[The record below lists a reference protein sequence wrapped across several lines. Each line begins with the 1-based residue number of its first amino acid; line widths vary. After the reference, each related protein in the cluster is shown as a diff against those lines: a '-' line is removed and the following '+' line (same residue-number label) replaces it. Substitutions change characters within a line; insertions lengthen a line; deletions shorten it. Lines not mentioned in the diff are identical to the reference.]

1 MCNPPTDDWS
11 RYLHIAKVHGTLVI
25 ASNQAL
31 PGESLVRGYSGH
43 TPGCYS
49 CRPKSVLY
57 NLYNSLYYDNK
68 IYEMYIIIITIAIY
82 GEGGSFSLVPS
93 AEVSIYITTLCMCDN
108 LSSVQF
114 ICNLY

>member
-11 RYLHIAKVHGTLVI
+11 GYLHIAKVHGTLVI

-31 PGESLVRGYSGH
+31 PGESLIQGYSGH

-57 NLYNSLYYDNK
+57 NLCNSLYYDNK
-68 IYEMYIIIITIAIY
+68 VYEMYIIIIAFY
-82 GEGGSFSLVPS
+82 GEGGSFSLV
-93 AEVSIYITTLCMCDN
+93 ATLNGGIYLHN
-108 LSSVQF
+108 HFV
-114 ICNLY
+114 YV